1 MVLILSSIA
10 IIVDLSQKLSR
21 INDSG
26 STATEALI
34 HFYPYWG
41 IWVVNT
47 FLPVAVFITVI
58 YFTSRLTNQTEI
70 VSILAGGISFYRFTL
85 PYVWVAIFLAGSAM
99 LMNNL
104 VLPWANIKKNSYQYE
119 HLLNSR
125 KKEEYYKKQRVG
137 SQVSP
142 NEFVFIDSYDRIN
155 KLGSSFMYQKFD
167 STVLKEQIIAANFNW
182 NEEKEEYE
190 LHNVYSRKINSNH
203 SEVIDYKPSF
213 STKLPATPDE
223 ILPEGYVAETM
234 NTVEL
239 KNFIDNQK
247 AKGSANVNAYQNEL
261 NARIANPFSTFI
273 LTILAL
279 ALSSVKRRGGIG
291 LNLAVGISL
300 AFVYIFFSQITSTF
314 SEKGY
319 VSPMLAA
326 WIPNICFGLL
336 TLFLYIKRAR
346 S

>member
-10 IIVDLSQKLSR
+10 IIVDLSQKLAR

-34 HFYPYWG
+34 HFYPFWG
-41 IWVVNT
+41 IWIVNT

-70 VSILAGGISFYRFTL
+70 VSVLAGGISFYRFTL
-85 PYVWVAIFLAGSAM
+85 PYVWVALFLAGSAM

-104 VLPWANIKKNSYQYE
+104 VLPWANIKKNEYQYD
-119 HLLNSR
+119 HLLNAR
-125 KKEEYYKKQRVG
+125 KREEYYKRQRVG
-137 SQVSP
+137 SQISP
-142 NEFVFIDSYDRIN
+142 NEFVFIDSYDRIG
-155 KLGSSFMYQKFD
+155 KEGSAFTYQKFD
-167 STVLKEQIIAANFNW
+167 SVVLKEQIIASSFNW
-182 NEEKEEYE
+182 NEENQTYD
-190 LHNVYSRKINSNH
+190 LRDVYSRTINPDQTEKIN
-203 SEVIDYKPSF
+203 YQPSI
-213 STKLPATPDE
+213 SKKLPASPDE

-234 NTVEL
+234 NTIEL

-247 AKGSANVNAYQNEL
+247 VKGSANINAYQNEL
-261 NARIANPFSTFI
+261 NARLANPFSTFI

-279 ALSSVKRRGGIG
+279 SLSSVKRRGGIG
-291 LNLAVGISL
+291 INLAVGITL

-314 SEKGY
+314 SEKGF
-319 VSPMLAA
+319 VSPLIAA
-326 WIPNICFGLL
+326 WIPNICFGIL
-336 TLFLYIKRAR
+336 TLYLYIKRAR

>member
-26 STATEALI
+26 STATEAII

-41 IWVVNT
+41 IWVINT

-85 PYVWVAIFLAGSAM
+85 PYVWVALILAASAM

-119 HLLNSR
+119 HLLNTR
-125 KKEEYYKKQRVG
+125 KKEEYYKMQRVG
-137 SQVSP
+137 SQVSS
-142 NEFVFIDSYDRIN
+142 NEFIFIDSYDRIN
-155 KLGSSFMYQKFD
+155 KLGNAFTYQKFD
-167 STVLKEQIIAANFNW
+167 STVLKEQIIAASFNW
-182 NEEKEEYE
+182 NEEKQTYE
-190 LHNVYSRKINSNH
+190 LHNVYNRKINTDH
-203 SEVIDYKPSF
+203 SEKVEYQPSISKKF
-213 STKLPATPDE
+213 PATPDE

-239 KNFIDNQK
+239 TTFINNQK

-300 AFVYIFFSQITSTF
+300 AFVYIFFTQITSTF

-319 VSPMLAA
+319 VSPLIAA